1 MNILF
6 TICGRAGSK
15 GFKNKNLKEMNGVP
29 LAYYTLAAISGY
41 STRHPENSVHI
52 AVNTD
57 SVPLKKLIERQI
69 TLPICFIER
78 KEELAGDIVPKVA
91 VIQDTYKQMKNECPD
106 VVIDL
111 DITSPYRRVVDIENI
126 VAEYSEGIYDIV
138 FSVVQA
144 RRSPYFNMV
153 EKKED
158 GFYKKICQSTFTAR
172 QQASQSYELNAS
184 IYAYK
189 PQFLDGTIDKTILDY
204 KCGISVMPDFLVLDI
219 DSEEDF
225 SMEDF
230 MRGMEQLAEN
240 GNGTVTANESSPD
253 YYGDPY
259 YDTDG
264 NATLIKSEQ
273 IIYNTEEM
281 QFIAVTT
288 KDGHVFYVL
297 INYSAQNA
305 EDQVFFLNKV
315 DDYDLYAL
323 LYAGAEDDDEKKK
336 ITPEQAAQAAE
347 KANGRVQSGD
357 GADIADTEENAE
369 DGEDATDSAAQAKPV
384 PMNKNSMMLVF
395 GAIALIGVGGAG
407 FFIMK
412 KKNGGKAAAQAV
424 PDDTEDDEEETMID
438 EDNEYRF
445 YDGSDDNE
453 DDE

>member
-1 MNILF
+1 MKARF
-6 TICGRAGSK
+6 FSA
-15 GFKNKNLKEMNGVP
+15 V
-29 LAYYTLAAISGY
+29 LAAMMLACA
-41 STRHPENSVHI
+41 SVGI
-52 AVNTD
+52 TASAEEAEQAVSAD
-57 SVPLKKLIERQI
+57 
-69 TLPICFIER
+69 
-78 KEELAGDIVPKVA
+78 
-91 VIQDTYKQMKNECPD
+91 
-106 VVIDL
+106 
-111 DITSPYRRVVDIENI
+111 
-126 VAEYSEGIYDIV
+126 VAETTSAAHSEDDSSETETDESANGAEV
-138 FSVVQA
+138 TTETSSV
-144 RRSPYFNMV
+144 SDDKSDDM
-153 EKKED
+153 EKFRE
-158 GFYKKICQSTFTAR
+158 
-172 QQASQSYELNAS
+172 
-184 IYAYK
+184 
-189 PQFLDGTIDKTILDY
+189 
-204 KCGISVMPDFLVLDI
+204 VMSD
-219 DSEEDF
+219 
-225 SMEDF
+225 
-230 MRGMEQLAEN
+230 LAEN
-240 GNGTVTANESSPD
+240 STTEVAPD
-253 YYGDPY
+253 YYGDNY

-264 NATLIKSEQ
+264 NATLIKSER
-273 IIYNTEEM
+273 IVYNSEEM

-297 INYSAQNA
+297 INYSAENA

-323 LYAGAEDDDEKKK
+323 LYAGAEESDDKKK

-357 GADIADTEENAE
+357 GADTADTAE
-369 DGEDATDSAAQAKPV
+369 TAVDGEDATDSAAQAKPV